1 MNGDPAGY
9 DFIYDPE
16 VRAMLPSLAKDLRRE
31 LEEAEHELLRD
42 QSEANPR
49 IRYWRGIT
57 VVGMVSTEHL
67 EVYFQPA
74 GPLVTRV
81 FEIQIRL

>member
-1 MNGDPAGY
+1 M
-9 DFIYDPE
+9 
-16 VRAMLPSLAKDLRRE
+16 
-31 LEEAEHELLRD
+31 EEAERELLRD

-49 IRYWRGIT
+49 IRYWLGIT
-57 VVGMVSTEHL
+57 VIGMVSTEHL

-74 GPLVTRV
+74 GPRVARV

>member
-16 VRAMLPSLAKDLRRE
+16 VRAMLPSLSDRLKEE
-31 LEEAEHELLRD
+31 LDQAERELLRD

-57 VVGMVSTEHL
+57 VIGMVSTEHL
-67 EVYFQPA
+67 DVYFQPA
-74 GPLVTRV
+74 GPLVARV

>member
-1 MNGDPAGY
+1 MNGEPAGY

-16 VRAMLPSLAKDLRRE
+16 VRSMLPSLSDRLKEE
-31 LEEAEHELLRD
+31 LEQAERELLRD

-57 VVGMVSTEHL
+57 VIGMVSTEHL
-67 EVYFQPA
+67 DVYFQPA
-74 GPLVTRV
+74 GPLVARV

>member
-1 MNGDPAGY
+1 MSDGPVGY

-16 VRAMLPSLAKDLRRE
+16 VRAMLPSLAEDLQRE

-49 IRYWRGIT
+49 IRYWLGIT
-57 VVGMVSTEHL
+57 VIGMVSTEHL

-74 GPLVTRV
+74 GPRVARV